1 MSDMTPSDREL
12 VDEYASR
19 LLDAD
24 VSRHE
29 IPAHLVEA
37 VDARLAE
44 FARLRTFLRFDR
56 VDPSDEDSRFTER
69 TSVAVSAALASMS
82 IPSTPSPT
90 PSPTSTSTSASTS
103 NVVRLRR
110 RHVVSV
116 LAAAAA
122 VAVLVAI
129 GLSDRASAPDDM
141 VADAPAA
148 TEPASDLAQKSAP
161 EATVSMSD
169 GDTPSATEAPSAM
182 AATEAIAP
190 TATADAATN
199 SSSGGA
205 SAPGVELPN
214 VEALRSFLFSEVVAN
229 GRLLDGVLTRA
240 APLCPDPDGRV
251 AIDRVVMV
259 DGRPAELH
267 WSAADGAVV
276 YLLEDCSDFMYL
288 VP

>member
-44 FARLRTFLRFDR
+44 FARLRAAWGH
-56 VDPSDEDSRFTER
+56 DPLEQSDEESRFTER

-82 IPSTPSPT
+82 IPST
-90 PSPTSTSTSASTS
+90 STSTPTS
-103 NVVRLRR
+103 NVVRMRR

-129 GLSDRASAPDDM
+129 GLSNRASTPDDM
-141 VADAPAA
+141 AADAPAA
-148 TEPASDLAQKSAP
+148 SEPASDLAQKSAP

-169 GDTPSATEAPSAM
+169 GDAPAATEAPSSM
-182 AATEAIAP
+182 VATEAIAP

-214 VEALRSFLFSEVVAN
+214 AEALRSFLDSEVVVN

-251 AIDRVVMV
+251 AIDRVVLV
-259 DGRPAELH
+259 NDRPAELH
-267 WSAADGAVV
+267 WSAAAGAVV
-276 YLLEDCSDFMYL
+276 YLLEDCSDVMYL

>member
-1 MSDMTPSDREL
+1 MNDMTPSDREL

-19 LLDAD
+19 LLDGD
-24 VSRHE
+24 VSLDD
-29 IPAHLVEA
+29 IPARLSDA
-37 VDARLAE
+37 IDARVVE
-44 FARLRTFLRFDR
+44 FGGLRSVWMGDENP
-56 VDPSDEDSRFTER
+56 DSAQIESSD
-69 TSVAVSAALASMS
+69 ASAAVRLA
-82 IPSTPSPT
+82 IDTASPT
-90 PSPTSTSTSASTS
+90 TSSVGTSSVGTVS
-103 NVVRLRR
+103 NIVRVRR
-110 RHVVSV
+110 RYVATG

-122 VAVLVAI
+122 VAVVVAI
-129 GLSDRASAPDDM
+129 GVSDRVSAPDD
-141 VADAPAA
+141 VVTAESTDESATERSTEIADAPA
-148 TEPASDLAQKSAP
+148 
-161 EATVSMSD
+161 
-169 GDTPSATEAPSAM
+169 ATEAPSAM

-205 SAPGVELPN
+205 SAPGVDLPN

-267 WSAADGAVV
+267 WSATAGAVV
-276 YLLEDCSDFMYL
+276 YLIDDCSGVLYV

>member
-1 MSDMTPSDREL
+1 MNDMTPSDREL

-19 LLDAD
+19 LLDGD
-24 VSRHE
+24 VSLDD
-29 IPAHLVEA
+29 IPARLSDA
-37 VDARLAE
+37 IDARVVE
-44 FARLRTFLRFDR
+44 FGGLRSVWMGDENP
-56 VDPSDEDSRFTER
+56 DSAQIESSD
-69 TSVAVSAALASMS
+69 ASAAVRLA
-82 IPSTPSPT
+82 IDTASPT
-90 PSPTSTSTSASTS
+90 TSSVGTVSVGTSSVGTVS
-103 NVVRLRR
+103 NIVRVRR
-110 RHVVSV
+110 RYVATG
-116 LAAAAA
+116 LAAAAV
-122 VAVLVAI
+122 VAVVVAI
-129 GLSDRASAPDDM
+129 GVSDRVSAPDD
-141 VADAPAA
+141 VVTAESTDDPATDESATERSTEIADAPAA
-148 TEPASDLAQKSAP
+148 TEAPA
-161 EATVSMSD
+161 
-169 GDTPSATEAPSAM
+169 AM

-205 SAPGVELPN
+205 SAPGVDLQN

-267 WSAADGAVV
+267 WSATAGAVV
-276 YLLEDCSDFMYL
+276 YLIDDCSGVLYV

>member
-1 MSDMTPSDREL
+1 MNDMTPSDREL
-12 VDEYASR
+12 IDEYASR
-19 LLDAD
+19 LLDGD
-24 VSRHE
+24 VSLDD
-29 IPAHLVEA
+29 IPARLSDA
-37 VDARLAE
+37 IDARVVE
-44 FARLRTFLRFDR
+44 FGGLRSVWMGDENP
-56 VDPSDEDSRFTER
+56 DSAQIESSD
-69 TSVAVSAALASMS
+69 ASAAVRLA
-82 IPSTPSPT
+82 IDTASPT
-90 PSPTSTSTSASTS
+90 TSSVGTVS
-103 NVVRLRR
+103 NIVRVRR
-110 RHVVSV
+110 RYVATG
-116 LAAAAA
+116 LAAAAV
-122 VAVLVAI
+122 VAVVVAI
-129 GLSDRASAPDDM
+129 GVSDRVSAPDD
-141 VADAPAA
+141 VVTAESTDDPATDESATERSTKIDIAPA
-148 TEPASDLAQKSAP
+148 
-161 EATVSMSD
+161 
-169 GDTPSATEAPSAM
+169 ATEAPSAM

-205 SAPGVELPN
+205 SAPGVDLQN

-240 APLCPDPDGRV
+240 SPLCPDPDGRV

>member
-44 FARLRTFLRFDR
+44 FARLRAAWGH
-56 VDPSDEDSRFTER
+56 DPLEQSDEESRFTER

-82 IPSTPSPT
+82 MP
-90 PSPTSTSTSASTS
+90 STSTPTS
-103 NVVRLRR
+103 NVVRMRR

-129 GLSDRASAPDDM
+129 GLSNRASTPDDM
-141 VADAPAA
+141 AADAPAA
-148 TEPASDLAQKSAP
+148 SEPASDLAQKSAP

-169 GDTPSATEAPSAM
+169 GDAPAATEAPSSM
-182 AATEAIAP
+182 VATEAIAP

-214 VEALRSFLFSEVVAN
+214 AEALRSFLDSEVVVN

-251 AIDRVVMV
+251 AIDRVVLV
-259 DGRPAELH
+259 NDRPAELH
-267 WSAADGAVV
+267 WSAAAGAVV
-276 YLLEDCSDFMYL
+276 YLLEDCSDVMYL

>member
-44 FARLRTFLRFDR
+44 FARLRAAWGH
-56 VDPSDEDSRFTER
+56 DPLEQSDEESRFTER

-82 IPSTPSPT
+82 MP
-90 PSPTSTSTSASTS
+90 STSTPTS

-129 GLSDRASAPDDM
+129 GLSNRASAPDDM

-148 TEPASDLAQKSAP
+148 SEPASDLAQKSAP

-169 GDTPSATEAPSAM
+169 GDAPAATEAPSAM

-214 VEALRSFLFSEVVAN
+214 VEALRSFLDSEVVAN

-251 AIDRVVMV
+251 AIDRVVLV
-259 DGRPAELH
+259 NDRPAELH
-267 WSAADGAVV
+267 WSAAAGAVV
-276 YLLEDCSDFMYL
+276 YLLEDCSDVMYL

>member
-1 MSDMTPSDREL
+1 MNDMTPSDREL

-19 LLDAD
+19 LLDGD
-24 VSRHE
+24 VSLDD
-29 IPAHLVEA
+29 IPARLSDA
-37 VDARLAE
+37 IDARVVE
-44 FARLRTFLRFDR
+44 FGGLRSVWMGDENP
-56 VDPSDEDSRFTER
+56 DSAQIESSD
-69 TSVAVSAALASMS
+69 ASAAVRLA
-82 IPSTPSPT
+82 IDTASPT
-90 PSPTSTSTSASTS
+90 TSSVGTVS
-103 NVVRLRR
+103 NIVRVRR
-110 RHVVSV
+110 RYVATG

-169 GDTPSATEAPSAM
+169 GDTPAVTEAPSAM

-267 WSAADGAVV
+267 WSAADGAVI
-276 YLLEDCSDFMYL
+276 YILEDCSDFMYL